1 MLLGLQETEIFKV
14 SEPFRKCQYLFEM
27 RTPVSLSMALQLQ
40 SLWRIP
46 TAAFSNP
53 RSTEA

>member
-1 MLLGLQETEIFKV
+1 MGLQETEIFKV